1 MRRVAILGATA
12 RELAPARSVFG
23 IGHAR
28 RGRVDK
34 FIHYSAQCED
44 LEFHLIRTGIGHER
58 ARLATEAVLF
68 ALAPHAIISTG
79 YVGGLGP
86 EGVGA
91 LLLGSQAED
100 WTTERRPQAIPAH
113 QELLSAACRAARD
126 AGVGWSKGP
135 IITVARVVWRAR
147 EKQALAD
154 VSGGLGVDMESAAV
168 ARVAAVGKVPFISVR
183 AVSDK
188 VGDDLPMDFNVWFSR
203 AGALRGIMQVI
214 RRPLILRGLYRMK
227 CHADEADQTLRRFFA
242 SFVSVLQSCRLPP
255 DSDLSVA
262 ASS

>member
-12 RELAPARSVFG
+12 RELAPAKSVFG
-23 IGHAR
+23 IGYVR
-28 RGRVDK
+28 RGRVGK
-34 FIHYSAQCED
+34 CIHHIAQFED
-44 LEFHLIRTGIGHER
+44 LELHLIRTGIGHER

-100 WTTERRPQAIPAH
+100 WTGERPPVVIPAH
-113 QELLSAACRAARD
+113 QALMAAACRAARD
-126 AGVGWSKGP
+126 AGVGWSRGP

-168 ARVAAVGKVPFISVR
+168 ARVAAVGKVPFLAVR

-188 VGDDLPMDFNVWFSR
+188 VGDDLPMDFNVWLSR
-203 AGALRGIMQVI
+203 AGALRGIIQVL
-214 RRPLILRGLYRMK
+214 RRPLMLRGFYRMK
-227 CHADEADQTLRRFFA
+227 CHADEADQTLRRFFTT
-242 SFVSVLQSCRLPP
+242 FLSVLQSCQLPP

-262 ASS
+262 AS